1 MSSPFV
7 AIEFLTR
14 IRLRPAPGTTM
25 DDVARSQAWFAAVG
39 LLIGGLL
46 CGIDWLASRALPDE
60 AVAALTIV
68 ALAAITGALHLDG
81 LGDTA
86 DGLFGGASPQRRLE
100 IMRDVHAGSF
110 AVVAIVSVLLLKYAA
125 LVALPDIER
134 RQALLLAPC
143 VARAALVA
151 VVALFPYA
159 RADGMGAT
167 FRDHA
172 APLALLVATAT
183 TVTASLVVFGAAG
196 LLVAASGAATALAVG
211 AYATRLI
218 GGVTGDVYGAAVEV
232 TEAATL
238 LFIAALAGRAW
249 L

>member
-1 MSSPFV
+1 
-7 AIEFLTR
+7 
-14 IRLRPAPGTTM
+14 M

-60 AVAALTIV
+60 AVAALAVV

-86 DGLFGGASPQRRLE
+86 DGLFGGGTPQRRLE
-100 IMRDVHAGSF
+100 IMRDIHAGSF

-125 LVALPDIER
+125 LVALPDVER
-134 RQALLLAPC
+134 RQSLLLAPC
-143 VARAALVA
+143 VARAAVIAMVA
-151 VVALFPYA
+151 VFPYA
-159 RADGMGAT
+159 RAEGMGAT

-172 APLALLVATAT
+172 MPLALLVAGATAI
-183 TVTASLVVFGAAG
+183 TASLILFGAAG
-196 LLVAASGAATALAVG
+196 VIVAAGGVAVALAVG

-218 GGVTGDVYGAAVEV
+218 GGVTGDVYGATVEV

-238 LFIAALAGRAW
+238 LIIAALVGRAW